1 MNNLLDYALLAFA
14 NSLKFGTKRNDYYEM
29 LISLS
34 DLDSTVSVSELLSE
48 LVPPAEFSKVSFDSY
63 IPDSNFGSQAEARE
77 KASAFT
83 NSIRKKAG
91 SNLGI
96 YLDGGFGVGKTHLLA
111 SIYYSS
117 GKKTA
122 FGAFLAYTSIIGYLG
137 FAEAVKQFSKYE
149 LLCIDEFELDDPGD
163 TMIMSRFLKELA
175 AKGVR
180 FAATSNTPPAA
191 LGEGRF
197 AADSFQREIQSVADK
212 FQMVRIDG
220 DDYRH
225 RDATFEFKALT
236 SDSEE
241 LFGTSDGKALSVDF
255 EELLTFLGSIHQSR
269 YAKVSEQFSSL
280 LIKNVRQ
287 ISDQFEGIRLVSF
300 IDRCYEAG
308 VSLAFTGTSLT
319 DLFRA
324 DHVQG
329 AYRKKYLRC
338 LSRLS
343 AMCSRF
349 SASQS

>member
-1 MNNLLDYALLAFA
+1 
-14 NSLKFGTKRNDYYEM
+14 M
-29 LISLS
+29 LINIA
-34 DLDSTVSVSELLSE
+34 DLDSEVSVSELLSE
-48 LVPPAEFSKVSFDSY
+48 LVPPAEFAKVSFDSY
-63 IPDSNFGSQAEARE
+63 IPDSRFASQSEARTLA
-77 KASAFT
+77 ASFAK
-83 NSIRKKAG
+83 SIGKKG
-91 SNLGI
+91 SANLGI

-111 SIYYSS
+111 SIYFNS
-117 GKKTA
+117 GKKSA

-137 FAEAVKQFSKYE
+137 FAQAVEQFSKYD

-225 RDATFEFKALT
+225 RDANFEFTPVDASKISAI
-236 SDSEE
+236 EE
-241 LFGTSDGKALSVDF
+241 DATQKTLAVSFD
-255 EELLTFLGSIHQSR
+255 ELVAFLGSIHQSR
-269 YAKVSEQFSSL
+269 YAKVSEQFDRV
-280 LIKNVRQ
+280 LITDVRL
-287 ISDQFEGIRLVSF
+287 INDQFEGIRFVSF

-308 VSLAFTGTSLT
+308 VSLAYTGMELGSI
-319 DLFRA
+319 FRQ
-324 DHVQG
+324 DHVEG

-338 LSRLS
+338 LSRLA
-343 AMCSRF
+343 AMCSR
-349 SASQS
+349 

>member
-1 MNNLLDYALLAFA
+1 
-14 NSLKFGTKRNDYYEM
+14 M
-29 LISLS
+29 LIKIE
-34 DLDSTVSVSELLSE
+34 DLDSEVSVSELLSE
-48 LVPPAEFSKVSFDSY
+48 LVPPAEFAKVSFDSY
-63 IPDSNFGSQAEARE
+63 IPDARFQSQEQARAFAAEFA
-77 KASAFT
+77 KSIGKKSA
-83 NSIRKKAG
+83 A
-91 SNLGI
+91 NLGI

-111 SIYYSS
+111 SIYFNS
-117 GKKTA
+117 GKKSA

-137 FAEAVKQFSKYE
+137 FAQALEQFSKYD

-212 FQMVRIDG
+212 FKMVRIDG

-225 RDATFEFKALT
+225 RDANFEFKAIEAIDLK
-236 SDSEE
+236 E
-241 LFGTSDGKALSVDF
+241 LESHSGKKTLIASFD
-255 EELLTFLGSIHQSR
+255 ELLSFLGSIHQSR
-269 YAKVSEQFSSL
+269 YAKVSEQFEAL
-280 LIKNVRQ
+280 VVTDVRLIN
-287 ISDQFEGIRLVSF
+287 DQFEGIRFVSF

-308 VSLAFTGTSLT
+308 VSLSFSGLSLAEI
-319 DLFRA
+319 FRD

-338 LSRLS
+338 LSRLA
-343 AMCSRF
+343 AMCSR
-349 SASQS
+349 

>member
-1 MNNLLDYALLAFA
+1 
-14 NSLKFGTKRNDYYEM
+14 M
-29 LISLS
+29 LIKID
-34 DLDSTVSVSELLSE
+34 DLDSDVSVSELLSE
-48 LVPPAEFSKVSFDSY
+48 LVPPAEFSKVSFESY
-63 IPDSNFGSQAEARE
+63 IPDERFISQTEARNL
-77 KASAFT
+77 ASAFAKT
-83 NSIRKKAG
+83 IGKKNSA
-91 SNLGI
+91 NLGI

-111 SIYYSS
+111 SIYYNS
-117 GKKTA
+117 GKKSA

-137 FAEAVKQFSKYE
+137 FAQAVEQFSKYE

-225 RDATFEFKALT
+225 RDSSFAFTQVDIAEALANEAS
-236 SDSEE
+236 SDSKT
-241 LFGTSDGKALSVDF
+241 LVASFD
-255 EELLTFLGSIHQSR
+255 ELLSFLGSIHQSR
-269 YAKVSEQFSSL
+269 YAKVSEQFKRVL
-280 LIKNVRQ
+280 VTDVRLIN
-287 ISDQFEGIRLVSF
+287 DQFEGIRFVSF

-308 VSLAFTGTSLT
+308 VSLAFTGL
-319 DLFRA
+319 DLGSIFRA
-324 DHVQG
+324 DHVEG

-338 LSRLS
+338 LSRLA
-343 AMCSRF
+343 AMCSR
-349 SASQS
+349 

>member
-1 MNNLLDYALLAFA
+1 
-14 NSLKFGTKRNDYYEM
+14 M
-29 LISLS
+29 LINIA
-34 DLDSTVSVSELLSE
+34 DLDSEVSVSELLSE
-48 LVPPAEFSKVSFDSY
+48 LVPPAEFAKVSFDSY
-63 IPDSNFGSQAEARE
+63 IPDSRFASQSEARTLA
-77 KASAFT
+77 ASFAK
-83 NSIRKKAG
+83 SIGKKG
-91 SNLGI
+91 SANLGI

-111 SIYYSS
+111 SIYFNS
-117 GKKTA
+117 GKKSA

-137 FAEAVKQFSKYE
+137 FAQAVEQFSKYD

-225 RDATFEFKALT
+225 RDANFEFTPVDASQISAIQEDATQKTLAA
-236 SDSEE
+236 SFDE
-241 LFGTSDGKALSVDF
+241 LVA
-255 EELLTFLGSIHQSR
+255 FLGSIHQSR
-269 YAKVSEQFSSL
+269 YAKVSEQFDRV
-280 LIKNVRQ
+280 LITDVRL
-287 ISDQFEGIRLVSF
+287 INDQFEGIRFVSF

-308 VSLAFTGTSLT
+308 VSLAYTGLELGSI
-319 DLFRA
+319 FRQ
-324 DHVQG
+324 DHVEG

-338 LSRLS
+338 LSRLA
-343 AMCSRF
+343 AMCSR
-349 SASQS
+349 

>member
-1 MNNLLDYALLAFA
+1 
-14 NSLKFGTKRNDYYEM
+14 M
-29 LISLS
+29 LINIA
-34 DLDSTVSVSELLSE
+34 DLDSEVSVSELLSE
-48 LVPPAEFSKVSFDSY
+48 LVPPAEFAKVSFDSY
-63 IPDSNFGSQAEARE
+63 IPDSRFASQSEARTMA
-77 KASAFT
+77 ASFAK
-83 NSIRKKAG
+83 SIGKKG
-91 SNLGI
+91 SANLGI

-111 SIYYSS
+111 SIYFNS
-117 GKKTA
+117 GKKSA

-137 FAEAVKQFSKYE
+137 FAQAVEQFSKYD

-225 RDATFEFKALT
+225 RDANFEFTPVDASQITAIQEDAAQKTLAA
-236 SDSEE
+236 SFDE
-241 LFGTSDGKALSVDF
+241 LVA
-255 EELLTFLGSIHQSR
+255 FLGSIHQSR
-269 YAKVSEQFSSL
+269 YAKVSEQFDRV
-280 LIKNVRQ
+280 LITDVRL
-287 ISDQFEGIRLVSF
+287 INDQFEGIRFVSF

-308 VSLAFTGTSLT
+308 VSVAYTGLELGSI
-319 DLFRA
+319 FRQ
-324 DHVQG
+324 DHVEG

-338 LSRLS
+338 LSRLA
-343 AMCSRF
+343 AMCSR
-349 SASQS
+349 

>member
-1 MNNLLDYALLAFA
+1 
-14 NSLKFGTKRNDYYEM
+14 M
-29 LISLS
+29 LIKID
-34 DLDSTVSVSELLSE
+34 DLDSDVSVSELLSE
-48 LVPPAEFSKVSFDSY
+48 LVPPAEFAKVSFDSY
-63 IPDSNFGSQAEARE
+63 IPDERFPSQSEARSL
-77 KASAFT
+77 ASEFAKSIGKK
-83 NSIRKKAG
+83 NSA
-91 SNLGI
+91 NLGI

-111 SIYYSS
+111 SIYFNS
-117 GKKTA
+117 GKKSA

-137 FAEAVKQFSKYE
+137 FAQAIAQFSKYD

-225 RDATFEFKALT
+225 RDSSFAFKA
-236 SDSEE
+236 SDANKLIE
-241 LFGTSDGKALSVDF
+241 LENQEGRVLSASLD
-255 EELLTFLGSIHQSR
+255 ELVSFLGSIHQSR
-269 YAKVSEQFSSL
+269 YAKVSEQFNQ
-280 LIKNVRQ
+280 LIVTDVRL
-287 ISDQFEGIRLVSF
+287 INDQFEGIRFVSF

-308 VSLAFTGTSLT
+308 VSLAYTGL
-319 DLFRA
+319 DLGSIFRE

-338 LSRLS
+338 LSRLA
-343 AMCSRF
+343 AMCSR
-349 SASQS
+349 

>member
-1 MNNLLDYALLAFA
+1 
-14 NSLKFGTKRNDYYEM
+14 M
-29 LISLS
+29 LVKIE
-34 DLDSTVSVSELLSE
+34 DLDSQVTVSELLAE
-48 LVPPAEFSKVSFDSY
+48 LVPPAEFAKVSFDSY
-63 IPDSNFGSQAEARE
+63 IPDPRFQSQAEAR
-77 KASAFT
+77 KFSTDFAKSIGKRSAT
-83 NSIRKKAG
+83 
-91 SNLGI
+91 NLGI

-111 SIYYSS
+111 SIYFNS

-137 FAEAVKQFSKYE
+137 FAQALEQFSKYD

-197 AADSFQREIQSVADK
+197 AADNFQLEIKSVADK

-225 RDATFEFKALT
+225 RDANFEFKALGPT
-236 SDSEE
+236 QVQKIENRT
-241 LFGTSDGKALSVDF
+241 GIRTLSLNFD
-255 EELLTFLGSIHQSR
+255 ELLSYLGSIHQSR
-269 YAKVSEQFSSL
+269 YAKVSEQFDSIL
-280 LIKNVRQ
+280 LTDVRL
-287 ISDQFEGIRLVSF
+287 INDQFEGIRFVSF

-308 VSLAFTGTSLT
+308 VALAFTGLSLS
-319 DLFRA
+319 DVFRE
-324 DHVQG
+324 DHLQG

-338 LSRLS
+338 LSRLA
-343 AMCSRF
+343 AMCSR
-349 SASQS
+349 

>member
-1 MNNLLDYALLAFA
+1 
-14 NSLKFGTKRNDYYEM
+14 M
-29 LISLS
+29 LIKID
-34 DLDSTVSVSELLSE
+34 DLDSDVSVSELLSE
-48 LVPPAEFSKVSFDSY
+48 LVPPVEFSKVSFESY
-63 IPDSNFGSQAEARE
+63 IPDERFPSQSEARNL
-77 KASAFT
+77 ASAFAKT
-83 NSIRKKAG
+83 IVKKNSA
-91 SNLGI
+91 NLGI

-111 SIYYSS
+111 SIYYNS
-117 GKKTA
+117 GKKSA

-137 FAEAVKQFSKYE
+137 FAQAVEQFSKYD

-225 RDATFEFKALT
+225 RDSSFAFTQVDIAEALASEAS
-236 SDSEE
+236 SDSKT
-241 LFGTSDGKALSVDF
+241 LVASFD
-255 EELLTFLGSIHQSR
+255 ELLSFLGSIHQSR
-269 YAKVSEQFSSL
+269 YAKVSEQFKKVL
-280 LIKNVRQ
+280 VTDVRLI
-287 ISDQFEGIRLVSF
+287 IDQFEGIRFVSF

-308 VSLAFTGTSLT
+308 VSLAFTGL
-319 DLFRA
+319 DLGSIFRA
-324 DHVQG
+324 DHVEG

-338 LSRLS
+338 LSRLA
-343 AMCSRF
+343 AMCSR
-349 SASQS
+349 

>member
-1 MNNLLDYALLAFA
+1 
-14 NSLKFGTKRNDYYEM
+14 M
-29 LISLS
+29 LINIA
-34 DLDSTVSVSELLSE
+34 DLNSEVSVSELLSE
-48 LVPPAEFSKVSFDSY
+48 LVPPAEFAKVSFDSY
-63 IPDSNFGSQAEARE
+63 IPDSRFASQSEARTLA
-77 KASAFT
+77 ASFAK
-83 NSIRKKAG
+83 SIGKKG
-91 SNLGI
+91 SANLGI

-111 SIYYSS
+111 SIYFNS
-117 GKKTA
+117 GKKSA

-137 FAEAVKQFSKYE
+137 FAQAVEQFSKYD

-225 RDATFEFKALT
+225 RDANFEFTPIDAAQISAIQEDASQETLAV
-236 SDSEE
+236 SFDE
-241 LFGTSDGKALSVDF
+241 LVA
-255 EELLTFLGSIHQSR
+255 FLGSIHQSR
-269 YAKVSEQFSSL
+269 YAKVSEQFDRV
-280 LIKNVRQ
+280 LITDVRL
-287 ISDQFEGIRLVSF
+287 INDQFEGIRFVSF

-308 VSLAFTGTSLT
+308 VSLAYTGLELGSI
-319 DLFRA
+319 FRQ
-324 DHVQG
+324 DHVEG

-338 LSRLS
+338 LSRLA
-343 AMCSRF
+343 AMCSR
-349 SASQS
+349 

>member
-1 MNNLLDYALLAFA
+1 
-14 NSLKFGTKRNDYYEM
+14 M
-29 LISLS
+29 LIHLS
-34 DLDSTVSVSELLSE
+34 DLNSQVTVSELMAE
-48 LVPPAEFSKVSFDSY
+48 LVPPAEFSKVSFSSY
-63 IPDSNFGSQAEARE
+63 IPDPNFPSQSEASSFASTFAKTIGKKGS
-77 KASAFT
+77 
-83 NSIRKKAG
+83 

-111 SIYYSS
+111 SIYFAS
-117 GKKTA
+117 GSKAA
-122 FGAFLAYTSIIGYLG
+122 FGSFLAYTSIIGYLG
-137 FAEAVKQFSKYE
+137 FAEALAQFSKYQ

-180 FAATSNTPPAA
+180 FAATSNTPPTA

-225 RDATFEFKALT
+225 RDSTFEFT
-236 SDSEE
+236 SCTENEIETLRTDSQKSLE
-241 LFGTSDGKALSVDF
+241 VDF

-269 YAKVSEQFSSL
+269 YAKVSEQFDGL
-280 LIKNVRQ
+280 LILNVRM
-287 ISDQFEGIRLVSF
+287 INDQFEGIRLVSF

-308 VSLAFTGTSLT
+308 IKLRFTGESLAN
-319 DLFRA
+319 LFRE
-324 DHVQG
+324 DHTLG
-329 AYRKKYLRC
+329 AYRKKYLRA

-343 AMCSRF
+343 AMCSR
-349 SASQS
+349 

>member
-1 MNNLLDYALLAFA
+1 MALTVNDL
-14 NSLKFGTKRNDYYEM
+14 NSE
-29 LISLS
+29 
-34 DLDSTVSVSELLSE
+34 VSVPELLSE
-48 LVPPAEFSKVSFDSY
+48 LVPPAEFAKVTFESY
-63 IPDSNFGSQAEARE
+63 LPNPGFESQSQARALA
-77 KASAFT
+77 KSFAK
-83 NSIRKKAG
+83 SIGKRNPAD
-91 SNLGI
+91 LGI

-111 SIYYSS
+111 SIYYES
-117 GKKTA
+117 GKKSA

-137 FAEAVKQFSKYE
+137 FAQALEQFSKYD

-225 RDATFEFKALT
+225 RDASFKFTPAT
-236 SDSEE
+236 ESDLVE
-241 LFGTSDGKALSVDF
+241 LQKDQRSLVSGFD
-255 EELLTFLGSIHQSR
+255 ELLSYLGSIHQSR
-269 YAKVSEQFSSL
+269 YAKVSEQFETL
-280 LIKNVRQ
+280 VITDVRM
-287 ISDQFEGIRLVSF
+287 ISDQFEGIRFVSF

-308 VSLAFTGTSLT
+308 VKLHYTGADLGS
-319 DLFRA
+319 LFRE
-324 DHVQG
+324 DHLQG

-338 LSRLS
+338 LSRLA
-343 AMCSRF
+343 AMCSR
-349 SASQS
+349 

>member
-1 MNNLLDYALLAFA
+1 
-14 NSLKFGTKRNDYYEM
+14 M
-29 LISLS
+29 LINIA
-34 DLDSTVSVSELLSE
+34 DLDSEVSVSELLAE
-48 LVPPAEFSKVSFDSY
+48 LVPPAEFAKVSFDSY
-63 IPDSNFGSQAEARE
+63 IPDSRFASQSEARNLA
-77 KASAFT
+77 ASFAK
-83 NSIRKKAG
+83 SIGKKG
-91 SNLGI
+91 SANLGI

-111 SIYYSS
+111 SIYFNS
-117 GKKTA
+117 GKKSA

-137 FAEAVKQFSKYE
+137 FAQAVEQFSKYD

-225 RDATFEFKALT
+225 RDANFEFTPVDASQIT
-236 SDSEE
+236 AIEE
-241 LFGTSDGKALSVDF
+241 DATHKTLAASFD
-255 EELLTFLGSIHQSR
+255 ELIAFLGSIHQSR
-269 YAKVSEQFSSL
+269 YAKVSEQFDRV
-280 LIKNVRQ
+280 LITDVRL
-287 ISDQFEGIRLVSF
+287 INDQFEGIRFVSF

-308 VSLAFTGTSLT
+308 VSVAYTGLELGSI
-319 DLFRA
+319 FRQ
-324 DHVQG
+324 DHVEG

-338 LSRLS
+338 LSRLA
-343 AMCSRF
+343 AMCSR
-349 SASQS
+349 

>member
-1 MNNLLDYALLAFA
+1 
-14 NSLKFGTKRNDYYEM
+14 M
-29 LISLS
+29 LINIA
-34 DLDSTVSVSELLSE
+34 DLNSEVSVSELLSE
-48 LVPPAEFSKVSFDSY
+48 LVPPAEFAKVSFDSY
-63 IPDSNFGSQAEARE
+63 IPDSRFASQSEARTLA
-77 KASAFT
+77 ASFAK
-83 NSIRKKAG
+83 SIGKKG
-91 SNLGI
+91 SANLGI

-111 SIYYSS
+111 SIYFNS
-117 GKKTA
+117 GKKSA

-137 FAEAVKQFSKYE
+137 FAQAVEQFSKYD

-225 RDATFEFKALT
+225 RDANFEFTPVDASQISAIQEDATQKTLAA
-236 SDSEE
+236 SFDE
-241 LFGTSDGKALSVDF
+241 LVA
-255 EELLTFLGSIHQSR
+255 FLGSIHQSR
-269 YAKVSEQFSSL
+269 YAKVSEQFDRV
-280 LIKNVRQ
+280 LITDVRL
-287 ISDQFEGIRLVSF
+287 INDQFEGIRFVSF

-308 VSLAFTGTSLT
+308 VSLAYTGLELGSI
-319 DLFRA
+319 FRQ
-324 DHVQG
+324 DHVEG

-338 LSRLS
+338 LSRLA
-343 AMCSRF
+343 AMCSR
-349 SASQS
+349 